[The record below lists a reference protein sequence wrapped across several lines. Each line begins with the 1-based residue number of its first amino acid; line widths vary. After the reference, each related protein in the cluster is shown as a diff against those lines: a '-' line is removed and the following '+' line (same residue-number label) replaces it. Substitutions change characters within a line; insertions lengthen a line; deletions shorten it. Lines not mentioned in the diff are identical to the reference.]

1 MACMRPTTRSMMAA
15 SCKQPETDTMP
26 PPCHASLL
34 SLSTGRCGSPSSLSQ
49 AATITALQH
58 MQNQLIRATHTISTM
73 QGEIDSLNKKL
84 AYYTN
89 HNADT
94 QQKIYD
100 TEVRIK
106 NTFRIANQDITTQ
119 LQDHETKLQDQ
130 LQALQSFKVSQ
141 NSFNTDIKKQL
152 HSFKTPKATQH
163 TKNQS
168 DSATTPPS
176 VSPDAT
182 IAVPTANRYAAL
194 SDIADLPAPAQST
207 SPRPS
212 RAALHSNKAAT
223 PQHANRATQQDSR
236 SAPPQHAN
244 RAVTPQR
251 DSLSAPPQCSKGAA
265 TPPQVNQTAS
275 PQRSNGAAT
284 LQSCEAAGTGVSPRL
299 MMLQQSVPLDYNS
312 LLLGDSIMRRVD
324 ETKMSTSGLQVRNLA
339 VPGLTVGDLID
350 WLTSLS
356 PSPHVQNVTF
366 HVGINSCR
374 EGPVSVATWR
384 RLISVHRRA
393 FPRAALQASSIL
405 PPFGQ
410 HPLKEAASR
419 STASLRRAC
428 QLEQITLIDHTPSF
442 LSPAGAPKRAMYRP
456 GDRIHPSHMGVR
468 ALALNIRFAPASQK
482 GRSPPHLQLHHQYR
496 HGLNGPGRQH
506 TDHSPSQADQSMTA
520 ASDPTRM
527 AQNRGPWHPAPPP
540 YSDPSTAVT

>member
-1 MACMRPTTRSMMAA
+1 MMAA
-15 SCKQPETDTMP
+15 SCKRPETDTMPPPCHASPLSLSTGRCDQPETDTMP
-26 PPCHASLL
+26 PPCHASPL

-49 AATITALQH
+49 ATTITALQH

-84 AYYTN
+84 VYYTN

-152 HSFKTPKATQH
+152 HSFKTLKATQH
-163 TKNQS
+163 TKNQSDSATTQS

-265 TPPQVNQTAS
+265 TPPQVNQMAS

-374 EGPVSVATWR
+374 EGPSQCRHLETSHLGA
-384 RLISVHRRA
+384 
-393 FPRAALQASSIL
+393 QAGLPSSSSAGL
-405 PPFGQ
+405 LHSP
-410 HPLKEAASR
+410 
-419 STASLRRAC
+419 SLWPAPTEGGC
-428 QLEQITLIDHTPSF
+428 ITLHCKPEAG
-442 LSPAGAPKRAMYRP
+442 LPAGADHPYRP
-456 GDRIHPSHMGVR
+456 HPFIP
-468 ALALNIRFAPASQK
+468 L
-482 GRSPPHLQLHHQYR
+482 
-496 HGLNGPGRQH
+496 PGRC
-506 TDHSPSQADQSMTA
+506 TK
-520 ASDPTRM
+520 
-527 AQNRGPWHPAPPP
+527 
-540 YSDPSTAVT
+540 

>member
-1 MACMRPTTRSMMAA
+1 
-15 SCKQPETDTMP
+15 MP
-26 PPCHASLL
+26 PPCHASPL
-34 SLSTGRCGSPSSLSQ
+34 SLSTGRCGSPSSLSL

-73 QGEIDSLNKKL
+73 QGEIDSLRKKL
-84 AYYTN
+84 VSYTN
-89 HNADT
+89 QNADT
-94 QQKIYD
+94 QQKIYN

-106 NTFRIANQDITTQ
+106 NTLRITNQDITTQ

-130 LQALQSFKVSQ
+130 LKALHSFKVSQ
-141 NSFNTDIKKQL
+141 SSFNTDIKKQL
-152 HSFKTPKATQH
+152 HSFVTPKATQH
-163 TKNQS
+163 TKSQS
-168 DSATTPPS
+168 DSGTAPPS

-182 IAVPTANRYAAL
+182 IAVPTVNRYTAL
-194 SDIADLPAPAQST
+194 SDSADLPAPAEST
-207 SPRPS
+207 FPRPS

-223 PQHANRATQQDSR
+223 PQHANRASQQQDSR

-244 RAVTPQR
+244 RAVTPQQ
-251 DSLSAPPQCSKGAA
+251 DSWSAPSQRSKGAA
-265 TPPQVNQTAS
+265 TPPQVNQTAP
-275 PQRSNGAAT
+275 PQRSNGAAR
-284 LQSCEAAGTGVSPRL
+284 LQSCEAADTGVSPLL
-299 MMLQQSVPLDYNS
+299 MMPQQSVPLDCNS

-324 ETKMSTSGLQVRNLA
+324 ETKMSTNGLQVRNLA
-339 VPGLTVGDLID
+339 VPGLTVGALID

-374 EGPVSVATWR
+374 EGPVSVNTWR

-393 FPRAALQASSIL
+393 FPQAALQASSIL

-428 QLEQITLIDHTPSF
+428 QMEQITYINQTPSF
-442 LSPAGAPKRAMYRP
+442 LSPAGAPKRAIYRP

-468 ALALNIRFAPASQK
+468 ALNIPFAPASQN
-482 GRSPPHLQLHHQYR
+482 GRSPPRPQLHHQYR
-496 HGLNGPGRQH
+496 HGLSRPGRQH
-506 TDHSPSQADQSMTA
+506 TGHFPNQADQSMTA
-520 ASDPTRM
+520 ASDPARM
-527 AQNRGPWHPAPPP
+527 AQNRRPWHPTPSP
-540 YSDPSTAVT
+540 YLDPIGFPTPSPRVPMPLW